1 MATYGRNVPNAL
13 TYATRAGN
21 GPVAQRTEH
30 SPPKRGVA
38 GSIPAGLTP
47 SQLLRKA
54 ALEPDVAERLWQGI
68 QARLAWIAKYV
79 AAGVPEYAVI
89 IAERRAWRA
98 RKLPPSRR
106 AAACEAIG
114 DYMHG
119 AKVRAA
125 KARALS

>member
-1 MATYGRNVPNAL
+1 M
-13 TYATRAGN
+13 
-21 GPVAQRTEH
+21 
-30 SPPKRGVA
+30 KRVA
-38 GSIPAGLTP
+38 GAIPAGVTEFTP
-47 SQLLRKA
+47 SQLLRAA

-114 DYMHG
+114 DYMW
-119 AKVRAA
+119 RA
-125 KARALS
+125 KARSAPAETVS